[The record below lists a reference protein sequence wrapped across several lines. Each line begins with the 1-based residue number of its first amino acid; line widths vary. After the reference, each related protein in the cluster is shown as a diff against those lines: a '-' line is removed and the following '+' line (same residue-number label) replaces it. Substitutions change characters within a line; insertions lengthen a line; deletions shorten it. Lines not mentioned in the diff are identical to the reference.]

1 LYLPQKNERKNRI
14 AIASREDIPQM
25 DLFSF
30 VYPFYEK
37 FLTWQITRS
46 PLKIPRHVA
55 VILKETD
62 LLDVKGMERLLSA
75 ITVLRRFKVE
85 FVSIYVDILNTD
97 SQLKA
102 EIASTL
108 RTRLEESFSSLP
120 EGTGYT
126 IYGLEGE
133 LKSILHGKD
142 FFVYVSLGFGGRDE
156 ITSAV
161 LTILEKVKAGA
172 IKPEE
177 VDEKLLESH
186 LLVKHEPDIMIRS
199 GGQKLS
205 DFLVWQS
212 VYSELYFTDVNWEDV
227 RRLDIL
233 RLIRDFQKRQRRYGK

>member
-1 LYLPQKNERKNRI
+1 MN
-14 AIASREDIPQM
+14 
-25 DLFSF
+25 LFSF
-30 VYPFYEK
+30 AYPFYEK
-37 FLTWQITRS
+37 YLSWQITRS
-46 PLKIPRHVA
+46 SLKIPRHVA
-55 VILKETD
+55 IILKETD

-75 ITVLRRFKVE
+75 ITTLKRFKVE
-85 FVSIYVDILNTD
+85 FVSVYVDILKTD
-97 SQLKA
+97 PQLKT

-108 RTRLEESFSSLP
+108 RTRLEDSFSSLL

-126 IYGLEGE
+126 IYDLEGE
-133 LKSILHGKD
+133 VKSSLPGKD
-142 FFVYVSLGFGGRDE
+142 FFVFVSLGFGGRDE
-156 ITSAV
+156 ITRAV
-161 LTILEKVKAGA
+161 LTILKEVKAGA
-172 IKPEE
+172 IKPDE

-212 VYSELYFTDVNWEDV
+212 VYSELYFTDVNWKEV

>member
-1 LYLPQKNERKNRI
+1 
-14 AIASREDIPQM
+14 M
-25 DLFSF
+25 DLLSF
-30 VYPFYEK
+30 AYPFYEK
-37 FLTWQITRS
+37 YLTWQITRS
-46 PLKIPRHVA
+46 PLKIPEHVA
-55 VILKETD
+55 IILKEAD

-75 ITVLRRFKVE
+75 IIILSKFRVA
-85 FVSIYVDILNTD
+85 FVSIYVDILKANP
-97 SQLKA
+97 SLKI

-108 RTRLEESFSSLP
+108 GTRLEESFSNLP

-133 LKSILHGKD
+133 VKSYLPGKD

-156 ITSAV
+156 ITRAV
-161 LTILEKVKAGA
+161 LTILKEVKTGTVR
-172 IKPEE
+172 PEE
-177 VDEKLLESH
+177 VDEKMLESH

-212 VYSELYFTDVNWEDV
+212 VYSELYFTDVNWKDV

-233 RLIRDFQKRQRRYGK
+233 RVVRDFQNRQRRYGK